1 MKTNDLYG
9 LIDLNG
15 NFVLNAVYDQLIRKE
30 DFILLEKN
38 KLFGIAN
45 HEGTLVRTP
54 QFDSITTTDSIN
66 FIVSRNGKYGVVDIE
81 GRDRV
86 PVAFDVIKQS
96 GDTFLA
102 MERQGWI
109 ELKTNK

>member
-1 MKTNDLYG
+1 VKTNGLYG

-15 NFVLNAVYDQLIRKE
+15 NFVLDAIYDRLIRKQG
-30 DFILLEKN
+30 FILLEKD
-38 KLFGIAN
+38 KQFGLAN
-45 HEGTLVRTP
+45 YEGTLVRTP
-54 QFDSITTTDSIN
+54 QFDSISTTDSIN

-109 ELKTNK
+109 ELKINK